1 MKVGGGL
8 SAPPAFNPTSMQYYV
23 TLEQNFIDIRTF
35 KQGITNTGISLPAGL
50 ISNAPS
56 PFFLGGTLHYPVTV
70 GLNNPAAN
78 GVGGIIGF
86 LKAKIANGLGL
97 GDVEH
102 KVIDSPEALK
112 QAGVKLSAQ
121 SIKMLKTL
129 RANNKVFANDSYH
142 SNRGFKCRAEEVIK
156 CLTFG
161 YFNFPDDRSF
171 METLTQNDYNIHAYV
186 SDKRNSIAAA
196 SAELVKYFN
205 NNERT
210 HWNNRSVGARISKDM
225 VRTVLAPDEE
235 CVVKW
240 RKPSKNSKWP
250 YTLDHHWFCCQES
263 PVAMAHHTMASLMSR
278 GEGRSNR
285 DQLMLN
291 LPIFLH
297 IRALEI
303 CRKIME
309 NFFTN
314 LPEILKTHSSA
325 MGEYSRMVHEFEW
338 PNGRYSS
345 RKVAPE
351 MFPIKAALAL
361 GVLPKFDDSGK
372 FDRFIPINGTLHD
385 NPKTI
390 YLEMDTEYLQR
401 RRSEQSMLLMY
412 STGLISLEDLEKIL
426 GPISHNE
433 QQLRDNS
440 EKVQLRMSRN
450 VVCCLPVESANASVY
465 ATLARYGITKA
476 TTKDV
481 NDELASMDPDVLL
494 ESIQCGDE

>member
-1 MKVGGGL
+1 
-8 SAPPAFNPTSMQYYV
+8 MQYYV
-23 TLEQNFIDIRTF
+23 TLEQNFVDIRTF
-35 KQGITNTGISLPAGL
+35 KQGVTNSGISLPASL
-50 ISNAPS
+50 TSTTPS
-56 PFFLGGTLHYPVTV
+56 SFFLGGTLYYPVTI

-78 GVGGIIGF
+78 GAGGVVGF
-86 LKAKIANGLGL
+86 LKAKIANNLEL
-97 GDVEH
+97 GDTEH
-102 KVIDSPEALK
+102 KIINNPEALK

-129 RANNKVFANDSYH
+129 RANNKVFEGDYH
-142 SNRGFKCRAEEVIK
+142 HHNRGFKCRAEEVIK

-161 YFNFPDDRSF
+161 YFNFPDDRGF
-171 METLTQNDYNIHAYV
+171 MEILTQNDYNIHNLV
-186 SDKRNSIAAA
+186 SDKRNNIATVY
-196 SAELVKYFN
+196 AELIKYFN
-205 NNERT
+205 NNERS
-210 HWNNRSVGARISKDM
+210 HWTNRSIGTRISHGVM
-225 VRTVLAPDEE
+225 RTVLAPDEE

-263 PVAMAHHTMASLMSR
+263 PVAMAHHTMASLMGR
-278 GEGRSNR
+278 GEGRNNR

-303 CRKIME
+303 CRKILE

-325 MGEYSRMVHEFEW
+325 MGQYSSMINDFEW
-338 PNGRYSS
+338 PTGRYSS
-345 RKVAPE
+345 KKLAPE

-372 FDRFIPINGTLHD
+372 FDKFIPINGALHD
-385 NPKTI
+385 NPQTI
-390 YLEMDTEYLQR
+390 YLEMDPDYLQR
-401 RRSEQSMLLMY
+401 RRSEQSLLLMY

-433 QQLRDNS
+433 QHLKDNP

-450 VVCCLPVESANASVY
+450 VVCCLPVESANTSVY
-465 ATLARYGITKA
+465 ATLAKYGITKS
-476 TTKDV
+476 TTRDV
-481 NDELASMDPDVLL
+481 NDELAKIEPEDLL
-494 ESIQCGDE
+494 VAIECGDEEAL